1 MVNILPAKNQ
11 HASIV
16 TVSMLM
22 LAFRSSLKELLAW
35 LQLLILLLDKSEWI
49 D

>member
-22 LAFRSSLKELLAW
+22 LAFHSRHRYSYSLKELLAW
-35 LQLLILLLDKSEWI
+35 L
-49 D
+49 